1 MNIGIIGATGNIGQR
16 IAAEALRRGHRVTA
30 ITRDAS
36 NVREQPRTT
45 WKVADVLDAA
55 SIGRVLGDLDV
66 LVSTFQPGNGARDLA
81 DVIGRSIA
89 NPELY
94 AKAATAMLDAI
105 AASPRPSLRLIVVG
119 GAGSLELRPGLALVD
134 SPNLR
139 ARLDEIGIP
148 REYEVAVR
156 GHRDALNALRVS
168 NRNWTYFSPAEQIG
182 PGERTGRFR
191 LGENQPV
198 LDADGNSR
206 ISYEDFA
213 VALIDEVE
221 IPKYVQRR
229 FTIGY

>member
-16 IAAEALRRGHRVTA
+16 IAAEALRRGHRITA

-36 NVREQPRTT
+36 NFRDQPKTT

-55 SIGRVLGDLDV
+55 SIGRVLEDLDV
-66 LVSTFQPGNGARDLA
+66 LVSTFQPGNGARDLG
-81 DVIGRSIA
+81 DVIQRSIA
-89 NPELY
+89 NPGMY
-94 AKAATAMLDAI
+94 AQAATAMLDAI

-119 GAGSLELRPGLALVD
+119 GAGSLERRPGLASVD
-134 SPNLR
+134 SPDIGE
-139 ARLDEIGIP
+139 RLDEIGIP

-156 GHRDALNALRVS
+156 GHRDALNVLRLS

-198 LDADGNSR
+198 LDADGKSR
-206 ISYEDFA
+206 VSYEDFA

-221 IPKYVQRR
+221 IPKYIQRR